1 MELCQGPPC
10 RLRPHHNDSAFLGC
24 HPHPS
29 LLWAQHHL
37 APARHGRPSL
47 GPAHPQHLSSCLE
60 HFQQKRMERPRSGI
74 RPRCGSR
81 DSRIR
86 GNLLHLLHNHHFS
99 YSSNFGMPTPSQCY
113 NRLAKLMM
121 TCHLRGT
128 CHQQGCDDPAHLG
141 RPQRNRFGN
150 RMCRSCRL
158 AVVASRSLVRSRRCH
173 SCHCRIRVLRW
184 ERSAALELPNRAQLP
199 RRCLSVLAWVLLIP
213 LHRSSSIISS
223 SSSSSSCCR

>member
-1 MELCQGPPC
+1 MELCQGPHC

-47 GPAHPQHLSSCLE
+47 GP
-60 HFQQKRMERPRSGI
+60 
-74 RPRCGSR
+74 RCGSR

-113 NRLAKLMM
+113 NRPAKLMM

-128 CHQQGCDDPAHLG
+128 CQHQGCDDPAHLG

-199 RRCLSVLAWVLLIP
+199 PRCLSVLAWVLPIP
-213 LHRSSSIISS
+213 LHRSSSSSIISRIS
-223 SSSSSSCCR
+223 SISSISFRSGPLTIRLSRRRLCSG